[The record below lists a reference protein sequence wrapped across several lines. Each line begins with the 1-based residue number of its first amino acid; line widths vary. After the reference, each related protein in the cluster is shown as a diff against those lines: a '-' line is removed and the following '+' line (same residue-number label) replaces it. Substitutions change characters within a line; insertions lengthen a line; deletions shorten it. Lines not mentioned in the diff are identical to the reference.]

1 MINARVIIE
10 QTGKTRNALK
20 ILKIVQLEFH
30 LIIKD
35 VLNHVKKMNI
45 SLRKLERI
53 FLHVD
58 LPASLISF
66 TMNKMAKSIV
76 KMTVLTI

>member
-45 SLRKLERI
+45 SLRKMESI

-58 LPASLISF
+58 LAAKLLSF
-66 TMNKMAKSIV
+66 NMNKMAKSIV
-76 KMTVLTI
+76 KKAVLTI